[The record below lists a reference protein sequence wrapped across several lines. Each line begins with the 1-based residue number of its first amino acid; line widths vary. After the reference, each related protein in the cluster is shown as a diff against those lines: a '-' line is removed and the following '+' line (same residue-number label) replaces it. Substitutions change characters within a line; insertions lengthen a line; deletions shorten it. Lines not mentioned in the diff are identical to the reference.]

1 MEKETESEL
10 SLKERE
16 GDKRETEAGLET
28 PKGRD
33 LGLKEERARDEAEAA
48 MGRRR
53 DKAFRGFWVKAK
65 RSLRWFLLSSCVVEA
80 FLSCC
85 VSWYLVFWCWID

>member
-16 GDKRETEAGLET
+16 GGKRETEAGLET
-28 PKGRD
+28 QKGRD

-48 MGRRR
+48 MGREEIRFLTS
-53 DKAFRGFWVKAK
+53 KGFWVKK
-65 RSLRWFLLSSCVVEA
+65 
-80 FLSCC
+80 
-85 VSWYLVFWCWID
+85 I

>member
-53 DKAFRGFWVKAK
+53 DKAFRF
-65 RSLRWFLLSSCVVEA
+65 SSYFNHFCIQT
-80 FLSCC
+80 S
-85 VSWYLVFWCWID
+85 SS

>member
-53 DKAFRGFWVKAK
+53 DKAFRGFWVKK
-65 RSLRWFLLSSCVVEA
+65 MILRVEIRC
-80 FLSCC
+80 S
-85 VSWYLVFWCWID
+85 VFGIYGANE

>member
-53 DKAFRGFWVKAK
+53 DKAFRGFWVKSRRIHQLHLTCEMGA
-65 RSLRWFLLSSCVVEA
+65 
-80 FLSCC
+80 
-85 VSWYLVFWCWID
+85 

>member
-53 DKAFRGFWVKAK
+53 DKAFRGFWVKK
-65 RSLRWFLLSSCVVEA
+65 MILRVGQDRFLFYIVNV
-80 FLSCC
+80 
-85 VSWYLVFWCWID
+85 